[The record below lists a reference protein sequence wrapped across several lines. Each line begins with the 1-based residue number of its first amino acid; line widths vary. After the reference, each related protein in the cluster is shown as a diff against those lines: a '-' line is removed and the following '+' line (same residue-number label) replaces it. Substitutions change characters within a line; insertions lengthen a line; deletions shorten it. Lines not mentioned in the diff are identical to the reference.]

1 MNKNIKKGVFEK
13 TMVYQNW
20 NEMLYTDEEF
30 DILYEAS
37 KHFHDDINSNHPVRN
52 ENESFAEFINKGSD
66 ALLRDSADF
75 VASLI

>member
-1 MNKNIKKGVFEK
+1 
-13 TMVYQNW
+13 MVYQNW